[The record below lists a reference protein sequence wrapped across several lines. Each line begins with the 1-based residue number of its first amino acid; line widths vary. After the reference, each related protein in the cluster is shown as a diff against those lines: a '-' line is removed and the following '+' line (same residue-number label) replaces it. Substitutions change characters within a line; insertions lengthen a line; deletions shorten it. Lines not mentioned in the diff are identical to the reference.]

1 MKETNKYVK
10 PTGCLYLLDYF
21 YIFLQINLP
30 AYDSV

>member
-21 YIFLQINLP
+21 YVFFADKYACL
-30 AYDSV
+30 